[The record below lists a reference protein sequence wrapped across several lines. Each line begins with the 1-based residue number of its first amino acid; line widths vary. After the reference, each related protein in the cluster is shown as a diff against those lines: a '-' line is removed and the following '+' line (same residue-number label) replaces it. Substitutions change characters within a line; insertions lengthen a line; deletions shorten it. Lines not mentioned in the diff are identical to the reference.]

1 MFYKLLF
8 GISLVI
14 GLIVVIEN
22 LAMWD
27 VSLGY
32 FILLEAY
39 TWFLT
44 FLSILTWV
52 WIWFGLAWMIMKKKD
67 EDDNY
72 DY

>member
-22 LAMWD
+22 LAMGD

-39 TWFLT
+39 TGFLT
-44 FLSILTWV
+44 FLSILTGV
-52 WIWFGLAWMIMKKKD
+52 GIGFGLAGMIMKKKD

>member
-14 GLIVVIEN
+14 WLIVVIEN

-52 WIWFGLAWMIMKKKD
+52 WIWFGLAGMIMKKKD

>member
-27 VSLGY
+27 VSLWY

-52 WIWFGLAWMIMKKKD
+52 WIGFGLAWMIMKKKD

>member
-14 GLIVVIEN
+14 WLIVVIEN

-52 WIWFGLAWMIMKKKD
+52 WIWFWLAGMIMKKKD
-67 EDDNY
+67 DDDNY